1 MKKSFDPGG
10 PVFELTD
17 PDGRRWVMQTRSQ
30 TVDGTLTLDDLPG
43 LAGRLKL
50 PAGWTYQSRTLTSPL
65 RVDTT
70 TEDAHVMQDDLGNSY
85 SLVR

>member
-1 MKKSFDPGG
+1 
-10 PVFELTD
+10 
-17 PDGRRWVMQTRSQ
+17 MQTWSQ
-30 TVDGTLTLDDLPG
+30 IGDNTPTLDRLPG

-70 TEDAHVMQDDLGNSY
+70 TADAHVTQDDLGTSY